1 VAPLAVATVSR
12 PEGEIVEQAHRIL
25 HSLIAERQQL
35 QGRADAA
42 ELAAANR
49 IAIGY
54 WRCVI
59 ADKLRGAAR

>member
-1 VAPLAVATVSR
+1 VAQLVVATVSR
-12 PEGEIVEQAHRIL
+12 PEGEVVEQAHRIL

-35 QGRADAA
+35 QGRADAT
-42 ELAAANR
+42 ELAEANR